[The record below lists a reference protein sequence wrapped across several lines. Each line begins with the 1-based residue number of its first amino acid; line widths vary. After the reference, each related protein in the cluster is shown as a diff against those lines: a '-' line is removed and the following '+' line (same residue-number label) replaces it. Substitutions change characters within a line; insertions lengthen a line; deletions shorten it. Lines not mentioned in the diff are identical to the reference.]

1 MSRRKTKYTMRP
13 DGRIE
18 LTKVI
23 DGKRRHFYG
32 KTDAEVEA
40 RLAEYLDGKSHT
52 KAVRTFADVAA
63 EWWEL
68 KEREISIG
76 SVRVYRAR
84 KSQVCAEFGRMPV
97 NEVTPLDV
105 VTYLRRLAAQGY
117 SQKVINN
124 HKSIIKG
131 ILDNALIAGE
141 ITSNPCLNLPTIKGR
156 PKVERQPA
164 SADDLKK
171 IEATKTD
178 SLMGRMFYFMAFTG
192 CRRGEAAALQQKHI
206 DRQRKTAHI
215 CQTLAYSS
223 TTPQIK
229 NSPKTAAGV
238 RDVDLYDNVLAILPE
253 YDDPETFVFFPD
265 GLPLEGQFQAAIDNY
280 RKAAGIECTAHQLRH
295 SFASLLHSA
304 GVDAKDAQT
313 LMGHSSIVV
322 TQDIYT
328 KIEQG
333 HKDAVRDAVNDY
345 IKTMSSKVS
354 SESLKPLI

>member
-1 MSRRKTKYTMRP
+1 MRRKTKYTLRA
-13 DGRIE
+13 DGKTIE

-23 DGKRRHFYG
+23 DGKRKHFYG
-32 KTDAEVEA
+32 KTDAEVESK
-40 RLAEYLDGKSHT
+40 LAGYLETLKSPK
-52 KAVRTFADVAA
+52 KAVRTFEDVAA
-63 EWWEL
+63 DWWEH
-68 KEREISIG
+68 KEPEIAIG

-84 KSQVCAEFGRMPV
+84 KGLIVDHFGKMQAD
-97 NEVTPLDV
+97 EVTPLEV
-105 VTYLRRLAAQGY
+105 VTYLRKLAAQGY

-141 ITSNPCLNLPTIKGR
+141 IKSNPCLNLPTIKGK
-156 PKVERQPA
+156 PKVEREPA

-178 SLMGRMFYFMAFTG
+178 SLIARMFYFMAYTG

-206 DRQRKTAHI
+206 DRERKTAHI

-223 TTPQIK
+223 PTPQIK
-229 NSPKTAAGV
+229 DSPKTAAGV
-238 RDVDLYDNVLAILPE
+238 RDVDLYDNVLSILPE
-253 YDDPETFVFFPD
+253 YDDPETYVFFPD
-265 GLPLEGQFQAAIDNY
+265 GLPLEGRFQAAIDEY

-304 GVDAKDAQT
+304 GVDAKDAQA

-333 HKDAVRDAVNDY
+333 HKDTVRETVNSY
-345 IKTMSSKVS
+345 IKAKS
-354 SESLKPLI
+354 

>member
-265 GLPLEGQFQAAIDNY
+265 GLPLAQIARI
-280 RKAAGIECTAHQLRH
+280 
-295 SFASLLHSA
+295 ASISPWA
-304 GVDAKDAQT
+304 FIGFESVT
-313 LMGHSSIVV
+313 HSS
-322 TQDIYT
+322 TEF
-328 KIEQG
+328 KF
-333 HKDAVRDAVNDY
+333 
-345 IKTMSSKVS
+345 SKKRVFS
-354 SESLKPLI
+354 VLALSIIISTDRLRSTWRSTTTNGLTAPDTRKK

>member
-1 MSRRKTKYTMRP
+1 MSRRKTKYTLRA
-13 DGRIE
+13 DGKTIE

-23 DGKRRHFYG
+23 EGKRKHFYG
-32 KTDAEVEA
+32 KTDAEAEGK
-40 RLAEYLDGKSHT
+40 LAEYLDSLKSPK
-52 KAVRTFADVAA
+52 KAVRSFEDVAA
-63 EWWEL
+63 EWWEQ
-68 KEREISIG
+68 KEPEISIG

-84 KSQVCAEFGRMPV
+84 KGQVCAEFGKMPV
-97 NEVTPLDV
+97 NEISPLDV
-105 VTYLRRLAAQGY
+105 VTYLRKLAAQGY

-131 ILDNALIAGE
+131 ILDTALIAGE
-141 ITSNPCLNLPTIKGR
+141 ISVNPCLNLPTIKGKA
-156 PKVERQPA
+156 KVEREPA
-164 SADDLKK
+164 TADDLKK

-178 SLMGRMFYFMAFTG
+178 SLIARMFYFMAFTG

-206 DRQRKTAHI
+206 DRKRKTAHI

-223 TTPQIK
+223 PAPQIK
-229 NSPKTAAGV
+229 DSPKTAAGV
-238 RDVDLYDNVLAILPE
+238 RDVDLYDNVLSILPE

-265 GLPLEGQFQAAIDNY
+265 GLPQERRFQVMLDEY
-280 RKAAGIECTAHQLRH
+280 RAAAGINCTAHQLRH

-333 HKDAVRDAVNDY
+333 HKETVRDQVNEY
-345 IKTMSSKVS
+345 IKAMS
-354 SESLKPLI
+354 

>member
-1 MSRRKTKYTMRP
+1 MSRRKTKYTLRA
-13 DGRIE
+13 DGKTIE

-23 DGKRRHFYG
+23 DGKRKHFYG
-32 KTDAEVEA
+32 KSDAEVEGK
-40 RLAEYLDGKSHT
+40 LAEYLETLKSPK
-52 KAVRTFADVAA
+52 KAVRSFEDVAA
-63 EWWEL
+63 EWWEQ
-68 KEREISIG
+68 KEPEISIG

-84 KSQVCAEFGRMPV
+84 KGQVCAEFGKMQV
-97 NEVTPLDV
+97 NEISPLDV
-105 VTYLRRLAAQGY
+105 VTYLRKLAAQGY

-131 ILDNALIAGE
+131 ILDTALIAGE
-141 ITSNPCLNLPTIKGR
+141 IKSNPCLNLPTIKGKA
-156 PKVERQPA
+156 KVEREPA
-164 SADDLKK
+164 TADDLKK

-178 SLMGRMFYFMAFTG
+178 SLIARMFYFMAFTG

-206 DRQRKTAHI
+206 DRNRKTAHI

-223 TTPQIK
+223 PTPQIK
-229 NSPKTAAGV
+229 DSPKTAAGV
-238 RDVDLYDNVLAILPE
+238 RDVDLYDNVLSILPE

-265 GLPLEGQFQAAIDNY
+265 GLPQERRFQVMLDEY
-280 RKAAGIECTAHQLRH
+280 RAAAGISCTAHQLRH

-333 HKDAVRDAVNDY
+333 HKETVRDQVNEY
-345 IKTMSSKVS
+345 IKAMS
-354 SESLKPLI
+354 